1 HRAQTSADATAP
13 LVLVLPEGCQVKDT
27 EPGESLCFA
36 AGAPPC
42 HAAGLALH
50 QGRGG
55 AGLGTYYGHV
65 LLVNRSART
74 CSVAGYPRAP
84 AAHGCHFRTE
94 WKSAPAPATSASAG
108 SNDRSRPRGEGGRRT
123 EAGSRSA

>member
-74 CSVAGYPRAP
+74 CSVAGYPRVQAID
-84 AAHGCHFRTE
+84 A
-94 WKSAPAPATSASAG
+94 
-108 SNDRSRPRGEGGRRT
+108 EGGAIGAPFPT
-123 EAGSRSA
+123 G